1 MDCFKFSISEN
12 ELVAMPSG
20 ALWWPAQS
28 ILCVSDLHFGKSNR
42 LARMGQSWIPPYEN
56 QDTLLRLETD
66 LDSTSAKKII
76 CLGDSF
82 DDNEASQSLT
92 SDELLWITKMQ
103 AGREWIW
110 ISGNHDPSPKNLG
123 GSFLHYLEIGKL
135 YFQHIASADD
145 RFEISGHYHPKI
157 RVIIKGQSFTRRC
170 FLVDKNRVI
179 LPSYGTYTGGLYCNL
194 DPLRSIMH
202 QNAIAL
208 MTGKEIY
215 PIPISKAK

>member
-42 LARMGQSWIPPYEN
+42 LARIGQSWIPPYEN

-66 LDSTSAKKII
+66 LDTTSAKKII

-82 DDNEASQSLT
+82 DDNEASQSLP

-103 AGREWIW
+103 AGRQWIW

-123 GSFLHYLEIGKL
+123 GSFLHYLEIEKL
-135 YFQHIASADD
+135 NFQHIASAEE

-157 RVIIKGQSFTRRC
+157 KVIIKGQSFTKRC
-170 FLVDKNRVI
+170 FLVDENRVI
-179 LPSYGTYTGGLYCNL
+179 LPAYGTYTGGLYCNR
-194 DPLRSIMH
+194 DPLRSIM
-202 QNAIAL
+202 QKKTIAL

-215 PIPISKAK
+215 PIPISKAI

>member
-1 MDCFKFSISEN
+1 MNCFKFSISEN

-28 ILCVSDLHFGKSNR
+28 ILCVSDLHFGRSNR
-42 LARMGQSWIPPYEN
+42 LARVGQSWIPPYEN

-82 DDNEASQSLT
+82 DDNEASQSLP

-110 ISGNHDPSPKNLG
+110 ISGNHDPSPINLG
-123 GSFLHYLEIGKL
+123 GSFLHYLEIEKL

-179 LPSYGTYTGGLYCNL
+179 LPSYGTYTGGLYCNR
-194 DPLRSIMH
+194 DPLRSIMQ

-215 PIPISKAK
+215 PIPISKAN

>member
-82 DDNEASQSLT
+82 DDNEASQSLP

-110 ISGNHDPSPKNLG
+110 ISGNHDPSPNNLG
-123 GSFLHYLEIGKL
+123 GSFLHYLEIGKI
-135 YFQHIASADD
+135 YFQHTASADD

-157 RVIIKGQSFTRRC
+157 RVNIKGQSFTRRC

-179 LPSYGTYTGGLYCNL
+179 LPSYGTYTGGLYCNR
-194 DPLRSIMH
+194 DPLRSIMQ

-208 MTGKEIY
+208 LTGKEIY
-215 PIPISKAK
+215 TIPISKAN

>member
-28 ILCVSDLHFGKSNR
+28 ILGVSDLHFGKSNR

-66 LDSTSAKKII
+66 LDSTNAKKII

-82 DDNEASQSLT
+82 DDNEASQSLP

-123 GSFLHYLEIGKL
+123 GSFLHTLEIEKL
-135 YFQHIASADD
+135 NFQHIASAED

-157 RVIIKGQSFTRRC
+157 RLIIQGQSFTKRC
-170 FLVDKNRVI
+170 FLVDENRVI
-179 LPSYGTYTGGLYCNL
+179 LPAYGTYTGGLYCNR
-194 DPLRSIMH
+194 DPLRSIM
-202 QNAIAL
+202 QKKAIAL

-215 PIPISKAK
+215 PIPISKAN

>member
-82 DDNEASQSLT
+82 DDNEASQSLP

-110 ISGNHDPSPKNLG
+110 ISGNHDPSPKSLG

-135 YFQHIASADD
+135 YFQHIASAED

-179 LPSYGTYTGGLYCNL
+179 LPAYGTYTGGLYCNR
-194 DPLRSIMH
+194 DPLRSIMQ

-215 PIPISKAK
+215 PIPISKAN

>member
-42 LARMGQSWIPPYEN
+42 LARLGQSWIPPYEN

-66 LDSTSAKKII
+66 LGSTNAKKII

-82 DDNEASQSLT
+82 DDNAASQSLP

-103 AGREWIW
+103 AGRQWIW

-123 GSFLHYLEIGKL
+123 GSFLHYLEIEKL
-135 YFQHIASADD
+135 NFQHIASAEE

-157 RVIIKGQSFTRRC
+157 KVIIKGQSFTKRC
-170 FLVDKNRVI
+170 FLVDENRVI
-179 LPSYGTYTGGLYCNL
+179 LPAYGTYTGGLYCNR
-194 DPLRSIMH
+194 DPLRSIM
-202 QNAIAL
+202 QKKAIAL

-215 PIPISKAK
+215 PIPISKAN

>member
-42 LARMGQSWIPPYEN
+42 LARIGQSWIPPYEN

-82 DDNEASQSLT
+82 DDNEASQSLP

-123 GSFLHYLEIGKL
+123 GSFLNYLEIGKL
-135 YFQHIASADD
+135 YFQHIASAEE

-179 LPSYGTYTGGLYCNL
+179 LPAYGTYTGGLYCNR
-194 DPLRSIMH
+194 DPLRSIMQ

-208 MTGKEIY
+208 MMGKEIY
-215 PIPISKAK
+215 PIPISKAN

>member
-1 MDCFKFSISEN
+1 
-12 ELVAMPSG
+12 
-20 ALWWPAQS
+20 
-28 ILCVSDLHFGKSNR
+28 
-42 LARMGQSWIPPYEN
+42 MGQSGIPLYEN

-66 LDSTSAKKII
+66 LDSTNAKKII

-82 DDNEASQSLT
+82 DDNEASQSLP

-123 GSFLHYLEIGKL
+123 GSFLNALEIEKL
-135 YFQHIASADD
+135 NFQHIANAED

-157 RVIIKGQSFTRRC
+157 RIIIKGQSFTKRC
-170 FLVDKNRVI
+170 FLVDENRVI
-179 LPSYGTYTGGLYCNL
+179 LPAYGTYTGGLYCNR
-194 DPLRSIMH
+194 DPLRSIM
-202 QNAIAL
+202 QQKAIAL

-215 PIPISKAK
+215 PIPISKAN

>member
-82 DDNEASQSLT
+82 DDNEASQSLP

-123 GSFLHYLEIGKL
+123 GSFLHYLEIEKL

-179 LPSYGTYTGGLYCNL
+179 LPSYGTYTGGLYCNR
-194 DPLRSIMH
+194 DPLRSIMQ

-208 MTGKEIY
+208 MTGQEIY
-215 PIPISKAK
+215 PIPISKAN

>member
-82 DDNEASQSLT
+82 DDNEASQSLP

-135 YFQHIASADD
+135 YFQHIASAEK

-157 RVIIKGQSFTRRC
+157 RMIIKGQSFTRRC
-170 FLVDKNRVI
+170 FLVDENRVI
-179 LPSYGTYTGGLYCNL
+179 LPAYGTYTGGLYCNRN
-194 DPLRSIMH
+194 PLCSIM
-202 QNAIAL
+202 QQDAIAL

-215 PIPISKAK
+215 PIPISKAN

>member
-135 YFQHIASADD
+135 YFQHIASAEG

-170 FLVDKNRVI
+170 FLVDENRVI
-179 LPSYGTYTGGLYCNL
+179 LPAYGTYTGGLYCNR
-194 DPLRSIMH
+194 DPLHSIMQ

-215 PIPISKAK
+215 PIPISKAN

>member
-56 QDTLLRLETD
+56 QDTLLRVETD

-82 DDNEASQSLT
+82 DDNEASQSLP

-170 FLVDKNRVI
+170 FLVDKNRII

-215 PIPISKAK
+215 PIPISKAN

>member
-82 DDNEASQSLT
+82 DDNEASQSLP

-123 GSFLHYLEIGKL
+123 GSFLHYLEIEKL

-170 FLVDKNRVI
+170 FLVDENRII
-179 LPSYGTYTGGLYCNL
+179 LPAYGTYTGGLYCNR
-194 DPLRSIMH
+194 DPLRSIMQ

-208 MTGKEIY
+208 MTGNEIY
-215 PIPISKAK
+215 PIPISKAN

>member
-42 LARMGQSWIPPYEN
+42 LARLGQSWIPPYEN

-66 LDSTSAKKII
+66 LGSTNAKKII

-82 DDNEASQSLT
+82 DDNEASQLLP

-103 AGREWIW
+103 AGRQWIW

-179 LPSYGTYTGGLYCNL
+179 LPSYGTYTGGLYCNR
-194 DPLRSIMH
+194 DPLRSIMQ

-215 PIPISKAK
+215 PIPISKAN

>member
-82 DDNEASQSLT
+82 DDNEASQSLP

-110 ISGNHDPSPKNLG
+110 ISGNHDPSPKSLG

-157 RVIIKGQSFTRRC
+157 RVNIKGQSFTRRC

-179 LPSYGTYTGGLYCNL
+179 LPSYGTYTGGLYCNR
-194 DPLRSIMH
+194 DPLRSIMQ

-215 PIPISKAK
+215 PIPISKAN

>member
-82 DDNEASQSLT
+82 DDNEASQSLP

-135 YFQHIASADD
+135 YFQHIASAEK

-157 RVIIKGQSFTRRC
+157 RVNIKGQSFTRRC
-170 FLVDKNRVI
+170 FLVDENRVI
-179 LPSYGTYTGGLYCNL
+179 LPAYGTYTGGLYCNR
-194 DPLRSIMH
+194 DPLRSIMQ
-202 QNAIAL
+202 QNDIAL

-215 PIPISKAK
+215 PIPISKAN

>member
-20 ALWWPAQS
+20 ALWWPAQP

-66 LDSTSAKKII
+66 LDSTNAKKII

-82 DDNEASQSLT
+82 DDNEASQSLP

-123 GSFLHYLEIGKL
+123 GSFLNALEIEKL
-135 YFQHIASADD
+135 NFQHIANAED

-157 RVIIKGQSFTRRC
+157 RIIIKGQSFTKRC
-170 FLVDKNRVI
+170 FLVDENRVI
-179 LPSYGTYTGGLYCNL
+179 LPAYGTYTGGLYCNR
-194 DPLRSIMH
+194 DPLRSIM
-202 QNAIAL
+202 QQKAIAL

-215 PIPISKAK
+215 PIPISKAN

>member
-1 MDCFKFSISEN
+1 MCIRD
-12 ELVAMPSG
+12 
-20 ALWWPAQS
+20 
-28 ILCVSDLHFGKSNR
+28 R
-42 LARMGQSWIPPYEN
+42 SWIPPYEN

-82 DDNEASQSLT
+82 DDNEASQSLP

-123 GSFLHYLEIGKL
+123 GSFLHYLKIGKL

-145 RFEISGHYHPKI
+145 RFEISGHYHPK
-157 RVIIKGQSFTRRC
+157 
-170 FLVDKNRVI
+170 
-179 LPSYGTYTGGLYCNL
+179 
-194 DPLRSIMH
+194 
-202 QNAIAL
+202 
-208 MTGKEIY
+208 
-215 PIPISKAK
+215 

>member
-1 MDCFKFSISEN
+1 MDYFKFSISEN

-42 LARMGQSWIPPYEN
+42 LARIGQSWIPPYEN

-66 LDSTSAKKII
+66 LETTSAKKII

-82 DDNEASQSLT
+82 DDNEASQSLP

-123 GSFLHYLEIGKL
+123 GSFLNYLKIGKL
-135 YFQHIASADD
+135 YFQHIASAEE

-157 RVIIKGQSFTRRC
+157 RVNIKGQSFKRRC
-170 FLVDKNRVI
+170 FLVDEKRLI
-179 LPSYGTYTGGLYCNL
+179 LPAYGTYTGGLYCNR
-194 DPLRSIMH
+194 DPLRSIM
-202 QNAIAL
+202 QQKAIAL

-215 PIPISKAK
+215 PIPISKAN

>member
-1 MDCFKFSISEN
+1 MDYFKFSISEN

-42 LARMGQSWIPPYEN
+42 LARIGQSWIPPYEN

-66 LDSTSAKKII
+66 LDTTSAKKII

-82 DDNEASQSLT
+82 DDNEASQSLP

-123 GSFLHYLEIGKL
+123 GSFLHYLEIEKIN
-135 YFQHIASADD
+135 FQHIASAEE

-157 RVIIKGQSFTRRC
+157 RVIIKGQSFKRRC
-170 FLVDKNRVI
+170 FLVDENRVI
-179 LPSYGTYTGGLYCNL
+179 LPAYGTYTGGLYCNR
-194 DPLRSIMH
+194 DPLRSIM
-202 QNAIAL
+202 QRKAIAL

-215 PIPISKAK
+215 PIPISKAN

>member
-82 DDNEASQSLT
+82 DDNEASQSLP

-110 ISGNHDPSPKNLG
+110 ISGNHDPSPQNLG
-123 GSFLHYLEIGKL
+123 GSFLHYLEIEKL

-145 RFEISGHYHPKI
+145 RFQISGHYHPKI

-179 LPSYGTYTGGLYCNL
+179 LPSYGTYTGGLYCNR

-215 PIPISKAK
+215 PIPISKAG

>member
-42 LARMGQSWIPPYEN
+42 LARMGHSWIPPYEN

-66 LDSTSAKKII
+66 LDSTNAKKII

-82 DDNEASQSLT
+82 DDNEASQSLP

-123 GSFLHYLEIGKL
+123 GSFLNALEIEKL
-135 YFQHIASADD
+135 NFQHIANAED

-157 RVIIKGQSFTRRC
+157 RIIIKGQFFTKRC
-170 FLVDKNRVI
+170 FLVDENRVI
-179 LPSYGTYTGGLYCNL
+179 LPAYGTYTGGLYCNR
-194 DPLRSIMH
+194 DPLRSIM
-202 QNAIAL
+202 QQKAIAL

-215 PIPISKAK
+215 PIPISKAN